1 MPFRTVPGLILPGQ
15 RMNAG
20 TRQPPSQLVS
30 FWLRNGVLAPSG
42 QVSFSGPL
50 SVEYMT
56 MVLSAMP
63 ELVELV
69 EHLADLLVVRDHA
82 IAVVVL
88 PALAAVLLGEVR
100 AEVHRG
106 RVVPEEERLV
116 GLGLLLHPA
125 ERLRRDLLVDG
136 LHALLGQRAGVRRSS
151 ARPCR
156 RTMQCRTPRGPN
168 FFLNAG
174 SLG

>member
-1 MPFRTVPGLILPGQ
+1 MASNVGSMSWCETMPFSTVPGLILPGQ

-63 ELVELV
+63 SSSSLSRIWPICSSCVTM
-69 EHLADLLVVRDHA
+69 
-82 IAVVVL
+82 
-88 PALAAVLLGEVR
+88 
-100 AEVHRG
+100 
-106 RVVPEEERLV
+106 
-116 GLGLLLHPA
+116 
-125 ERLRRDLLVDG
+125 
-136 LHALLGQRAGVRRSS
+136 RS
-151 ARPCR
+151 
-156 RTMQCRTPRGPN
+156 
-168 FFLNAG
+168 L
-174 SLG
+174 